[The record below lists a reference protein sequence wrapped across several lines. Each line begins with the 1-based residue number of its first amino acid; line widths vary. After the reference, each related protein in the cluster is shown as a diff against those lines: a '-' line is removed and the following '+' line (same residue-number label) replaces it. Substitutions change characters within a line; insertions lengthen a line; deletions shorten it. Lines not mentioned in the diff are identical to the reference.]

1 MRRGDDAA
9 EWDEVEQLLRD
20 EMEQLLRSAS
30 AAARHPGPAAGAE
43 AGPAKAAAVLGVAG
57 RLEVK
62 LES

>member
-9 EWDEVEQLLRD
+9 EWDEVEQLLPRG
-20 EMEQLLRSAS
+20 
-30 AAARHPGPAAGAE
+30 AAARHPGPAAEAE

>member
-9 EWDEVEQLLRD
+9 EWDEVEQLLR
-20 EMEQLLRSAS
+20 R
-30 AAARHPGPAAGAE
+30 AARQPGPVAEAE
-43 AGPAKAAAVLGVAG
+43 AGPAKAAAALGVQVAG